1 MLSKIIC
8 HYLAAM
14 DGHKTQWNVQLI
26 SKARNSLHFSVIFR
40 FFFYN
45 FSDLIQNKQQCIQFL
60 KLLKTAIPFFFF
72 YA

>member
-8 HYLAAM
+8 HYLAAT

-40 FFFYN
+40 IFYN

-60 KLLKTAIPFFFF
+60 KLLKIAIPFFSC

>member
-40 FFFYN
+40 FFFTISVTSYKINNNVFN
-45 FSDLIQNKQQCIQFL
+45 FSS
-60 KLLKTAIPFFFF
+60 
-72 YA
+72 Y